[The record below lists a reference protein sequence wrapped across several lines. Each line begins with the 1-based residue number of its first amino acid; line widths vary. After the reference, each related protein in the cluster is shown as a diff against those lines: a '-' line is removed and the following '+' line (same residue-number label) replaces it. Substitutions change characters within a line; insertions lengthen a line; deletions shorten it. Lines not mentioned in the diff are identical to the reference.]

1 MINPNV
7 GARVEAIDKRGE
19 TVELI
24 RRVAVFATL
33 GLTSAA
39 ALAQYPSKP
48 ITFIAAAAA
57 GGDAD
62 LSGRNLAQHSQKF
75 LNNQPV
81 LVVNRPGASNLVG
94 TMAVWNAAPDGYTL
108 LVARV
113 ASHAILPA
121 VDPKVPYK
129 WNEFTMLSLLELNP
143 YVCAVKGDSPIK
155 SMRELVEQMRK
166 SPGRL
171 NFATSGIG
179 TIQNFGP
186 QYLFTLAGLTKDH
199 AVGIHYK
206 GGGEVTTSLLGGQV
220 QFVCNNLTTLLGHL
234 KSGALR
240 ALMVTTPQ
248 RLVDLPDVPTS
259 RELGWPDMERIT
271 GWSALMGPPG
281 MAKAVVERWTEVLG
295 KLASDPDWLA
305 GNARIGGIPAI
316 RSPAE
321 TEKFVREQHALYERL
336 ATSLGIRE

>member
-1 MINPNV
+1 MRKP
-7 GARVEAIDKRGE
+7 
-19 TVELI
+19 I
-24 RRVAVFATL
+24 RL
-33 GLTSAA
+33 SAA
-39 ALAQYPSKP
+39 AGILALLGLPAVAQYPSKL
-48 ITFIAAAAA
+48 ITFIVPAAA

-62 LSGRNLAQHSQKF
+62 LSGRNLAQHAQKF
-75 LNNQPV
+75 LNNQPI
-81 LVVNRPGASNLVG
+81 LVVN
-94 TMAVWNAAPDGYTL
+94 
-108 LVARV
+108 
-113 ASHAILPA
+113 
-121 VDPKVPYK
+121 
-129 WNEFTMLSLLELNP
+129 WNEFTMLSLLEVNP
-143 YVCAVKGDSPIK
+143 YVCAVKRDSPIR
-155 SMRELVEQMRK
+155 SMRGLVEQMRE

-171 NFATSGIG
+171 NFSTSGIG

-199 AVGIHYK
+199 AIGIHYK

-220 QFVCNNLTTLLGHL
+220 QFACNNLPTFIAHL
-234 KSGALR
+234 KSGTLR

-259 RELGWPDMERIT
+259 RELGWPDMERIA

-281 MAKAVVERWTEVLG
+281 IAKAVVDRWTEVLG

-321 TEKFVREQHALYERL
+321 TEKFVREQYELYKRL
-336 ATSLGIRE
+336 ATSLNIRE

>member
-108 LVARV
+108 LIARV

-121 VDPKVPYK
+121 IDTKVPYK
-129 WNEFTMLSLLELNP
+129 WNEFTMVSLLEVNP
-143 YVCAVKGDSPIK
+143 YVCVVKGDSPIR

-171 NFATSGIG
+171 NFSTSGIG

-206 GGGEVTTSLLGGQV
+206 GGGEVTTSLL
-220 QFVCNNLTTLLGHL
+220 
-234 KSGALR
+234 

-336 ATSLGIRE
+336 ATSLNIRE

>member
-1 MINPNV
+1 MQKP
-7 GARVEAIDKRGE
+7 
-19 TVELI
+19 I
-24 RRVAVFATL
+24 RL
-33 GLTSAA
+33 SAA
-39 ALAQYPSKP
+39 AGILALLALPVAAQYPSKP
-48 ITFIAAAAA
+48 IPFIAPAAA

-62 LSGRNLAQHSQKF
+62 LSGRNLAQHAQKF
-75 LNNQPV
+75 LNNQPI
-81 LVVNRPGASNLVG
+81 LVVNRPGASTAIG
-94 TMAVWNAAPDGYTL
+94 SMAVRTATPDGYTL
-108 LVARV
+108 LIARV
-113 ASHAILPA
+113 ASHAIVPA

-129 WNEFTMLSLLELNP
+129 WNEFTMLSLLEFNP

-155 SMRELVEQMRK
+155 SMRELVEQMRQ
-166 SPGRL
+166 SPGKL
-171 NFATSGIG
+171 NFAASGIG

-206 GGGEVTTSLLGGQV
+206 SGGEVTTSLLGGQV
-220 QFVCNNLTTLLGHL
+220 QFACNNLTTLLGHF

-248 RLVDLPDVPTS
+248 RLPRLPGTPTS
-259 RELGWPDMERIT
+259 PQPRRPDIGRVT
-271 GWSALMGPPG
+271 GRGAPMGPPG
-281 MAKAVVERWTEVLG
+281 MAKAVVDRWTQGLG
-295 KLASDPDWLA
+295 KLSSDSDSLA

-321 TEKFVREQHALYERL
+321 TEKFVREQHALYERI

>member
-1 MINPNV
+1 MRKP
-7 GARVEAIDKRGE
+7 
-19 TVELI
+19 I
-24 RRVAVFATL
+24 RF
-33 GLTSAA
+33 SAA
-39 ALAQYPSKP
+39 AGILALFALPAVAQYPSKP
-48 ITFIAAAAA
+48 ITFIVPAAA

-62 LSGRNLAQHSQKF
+62 LSGRNLAQHAQKF
-75 LNNQPV
+75 LNNQPI
-81 LVVNRPGASNLVG
+81 LVVNRPGASTAIG
-94 TMAVWNAAPDGYTL
+94 SMAVRTAASDGYTL
-108 LVARV
+108 LIARV

-121 VDPKVPYK
+121 VDTKAPYK
-129 WNEFTMLSLLELNP
+129 WNEFTMLSLLEVNP

-155 SMRELVEQMRK
+155 SMRELVERMRK

-171 NFATSGIG
+171 NFSTSGIG

-220 QFVCNNLTTLLGHL
+220 QFACNNLPTLLAHI
-234 KSGALR
+234 KSGTLR
-240 ALMVTTPQ
+240 GLMVTTPQ
-248 RLVDLPDVPTS
+248 RLVELPDVPTS
-259 RELGWPDMERIT
+259 REFGWLDMERIT

-281 MAKAVVERWTEVLG
+281 LAKEALDKWIGVLG

-316 RSPAE
+316 RSPVE
-321 TEKFVREQHALYERL
+321 TESFVRDQYELYKRL
-336 ATSLGIRE
+336 ATSLNIRE